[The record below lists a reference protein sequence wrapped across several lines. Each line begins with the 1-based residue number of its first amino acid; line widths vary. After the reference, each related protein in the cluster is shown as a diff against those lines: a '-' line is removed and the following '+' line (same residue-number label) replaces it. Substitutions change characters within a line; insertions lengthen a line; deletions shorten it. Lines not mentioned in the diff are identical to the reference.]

1 LTSVR
6 QFRDIRR
13 VKIVGKR
20 RVSDELTPITPEE
33 ALRRA
38 TILQAQ
44 AELLNPYPRPRGFVF
59 KAKTREEYER
69 WRKAQSNPRLW

>member
-1 LTSVR
+1 LAA
-6 QFRDIRR
+6 

-20 RVSDELTPITPEE
+20 RTSHDLRPVAPAE

-44 AELLNPYPRPRGFVF
+44 VDLLNPYPRPRGFIF

>member
-1 LTSVR
+1 M
-6 QFRDIRR
+6 
-13 VKIVGKR
+13 KIVGKR
-20 RVSDELTPITPEE
+20 RNSEDPSPISPEE

-38 TILQAQ
+38 SILQAQ
-44 AELLNPYPRPRGFVF
+44 AELLNPFPRPRGFVF